1 VRDRLARTPVFAS
14 AALYEPFGLAVLEAA
29 QAGCAL
35 VLADIPSFRE
45 LWGEAAVF
53 VPPESPQAI
62 AAALAA
68 LLDAPDRAAALGAAA
83 RHRSARYTLAAMA
96 EGMLG
101 VYRTLLPADLLSRA
115 RSEAAA

>member
-1 VRDRLARTPVFAS
+1 VRDWLARTPVFAS
-14 AALYEPFGLAVLEAA
+14 TALYEPFGLAVLEAA

-35 VLADIPSFRE
+35 VLADIASFRE
-45 LWGEAAVF
+45 IWDDAAVF
-53 VPPESPQAI
+53 VPPKDPGAI

-83 RHRSARYTLAAMA
+83 RRRAERHTPAAMA

-101 VYRTLLPADLLSRA
+101 VYRTLLPADLRA
-115 RSEAAA
+115 RAEAAA